1 MNLRGRLRVMVTIA
15 AIRAHLRATGATASE
30 TADALDPTAKGRD
43 RNLLLARCCQEV
55 RLQAKGQARPKV
67 EAAARVR
74 AVSAPPT
81 MPAPA
86 PAPASA
92 SAPAPGKHVKAV
104 SAVDAR
110 INELIQQIDEF
121 DRISTAAVEA
131 SQMNAAT
138 AARKQA
144 GDCRAALAGIR
155 AEQEIARTRDPVRRL
170 ELTQARAVQDG
181 SWVAAAALGK
191 QVEELKAV
199 VAAKKA
205 KKAEESAR
213 DPALVR
219 KAAVAGVKRM
229 PDAMQEELMTDLLQ
243 ALSPGVRERVIAPFR
258 RGATLEAVRDR
269 AKA

>member
-1 MNLRGRLRVMVTIA
+1 MVTIT
-15 AIRAHLRATGATASE
+15 AIRAHLAATGATASE
-30 TADALDPTAKGRD
+30 TADALAPGAVGIER
-43 RNLLLARCCQEV
+43 RRLMARCCQEA
-55 RLQAKGQARPKV
+55 RFQAKAAGTKTKMKPKTKTATAT
-67 EAAARVR
+67 AAKA
-74 AVSAPPT
+74 SA
-81 MPAPA
+81 APA
-86 PAPASA
+86 Q
-92 SAPAPGKHVKAV
+92 PGKAV
-104 SAVDAR
+104 SVVDAR
-110 INELIQQIDEF
+110 IAELTQQIEQF
-121 DRISTAAVEA
+121 DVISSQAVKA
-131 SQMNAAT
+131 KQMNAAT

-181 SWVAAAALGK
+181 SWVAAATLGK
-191 QVEELKAV
+191 QVEEMKAV

-229 PDAMQEELMTDLLQ
+229 PDAMQEELLTDLLQ

-258 RGATLEAVRDR
+258 RGATLEAARDR